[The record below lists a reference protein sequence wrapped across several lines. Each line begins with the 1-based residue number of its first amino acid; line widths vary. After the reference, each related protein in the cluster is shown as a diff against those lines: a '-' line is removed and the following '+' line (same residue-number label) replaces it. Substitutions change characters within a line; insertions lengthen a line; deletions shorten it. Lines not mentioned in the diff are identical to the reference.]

1 MNPDF
6 ISAGEKAP
14 DEVNVIIEIPA
25 NSDPIKYEMDKASG
39 ALFVDRFIATGM
51 RYPCNYGYIPHTL
64 ALDGDPADVLV
75 ITPFPVMFGSVIR
88 VRPVAMLNMEDES
101 GHDNKILAVPVDKL
115 CRVYSHVQ
123 SKKEVDAMLLAK
135 LNISSNTTKSLNQVS
150 GSKSRVGKMQ
160 ALQSRKFWTASSGIK
175 LNRIYVIQ

>member
-115 CRVYSHVQ
+115 SRVYSHVQ
-123 SKKEVDAMLLAK
+123 SKKEVDAMLLAQIEHFFEYYKK
-135 LNISSNTTKSLNQVS
+135 LEP
-150 GSKSRVGKMQ
+150 GKWVKIAGWEDAGAAKQ
-160 ALQSRKFWTASSGIK
+160 EILDSIK
-175 LNRIYVIQ
+175 RYKNA